1 MMYNSSIV
9 NESVKLADEVSV
21 LSQPEP
27 HVPISFQGV
36 LTEKSS
42 FDETRSRSPRDKL
55 SEQSKANLDRVTL
68 EVLFKHSCRLL
79 H

>member
-1 MMYNSSIV
+1 MYRSNIMSG
-9 NESVKLADEVSV
+9 SVKLTDEVSA
-21 LSQPEP
+21 LSQPGP

-36 LTEKSS
+36 LTEKSP

-55 SEQSKANLDRVTL
+55 GEQSEADLDRVAL
-68 EVLFKHSCRLL
+68 EVLFEHSYRLL